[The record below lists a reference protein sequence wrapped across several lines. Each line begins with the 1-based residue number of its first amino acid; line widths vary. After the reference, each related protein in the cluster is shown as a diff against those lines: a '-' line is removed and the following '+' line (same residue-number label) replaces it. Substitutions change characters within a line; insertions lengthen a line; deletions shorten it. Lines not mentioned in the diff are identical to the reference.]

1 METQQLQTSP
11 IPQTSA
17 SMDIP
22 SSTPQPQV
30 TPSVSTSPMPP
41 IMADGGTTID
51 SGSGSGGSIKSFF
64 DSLNWVEVGLSI
76 LGVASLSYVIYYYR
90 FKLQQDK
97 MINNELQRQID
108 EIKMNVQSVLKDKYK
123 KI

>member
-1 METQQLQTSP
+1 METPHLQTSP
-11 IPQTSA
+11 TPPTSA
-17 SMDIP
+17 SMDIA

-30 TPSVSTSPMPP
+30 TTSVSNSPTPP

-51 SGSGSGGSIKSFF
+51 SGSSSGGGIKSFF
-64 DSLNWVEVGLSI
+64 DSLNWVEVGFAI

-108 EIKMNVQSVLKDKYK
+108 EIKINVQSVLKDKYK

>member
-1 METQQLQTSP
+1 METPQLQTSS

-17 SMDIP
+17 MDIA

-30 TPSVSTSPMPP
+30 TPSASPTP
-41 IMADGGTTID
+41 IMADGGTTSD
-51 SGSGSGGSIKSFF
+51 SGGGIKSFF
-64 DSLNWVEVGLSI
+64 NSLNWMEVGFSI

-108 EIKMNVQSVLKDKYK
+108 EIKMNVQGFLKDKYT